1 MSQKWHYAKDG
12 KRFGPITAQD
22 LKELAAS
29 GELQPDDL
37 VWTEGRDEWKPANM
51 VKGLFP
57 PSPEMPPP
65 PVPSPVAKAPPPVPS
80 AASDNSSFG
89 DDDDAPALW
98 NPKALRIWSLFI
110 SWGFGAF
117 LLARNWKTLGD
128 EDRAKKAMYWFYS
141 YVAFIVLFFLTPE
154 SIFSFTACFW
164 IQLGVLAVWVFLE
177 AMPQITFV
185 YERWNNTYQRKSWGP
200 PAGIVVALVFGI
212 TVLGSLAEI
221 GQDGGTITFA
231 EEVDPVTFELTNE
244 GTEFTTGV
252 VNMVIRG
259 NGSFGDSRLIVSSRK
274 DDEEAWQIVDEHTV
288 DPEWDI
294 IAGPFLLSEAGSYE
308 ISVKTSSGILVANN
322 FVTIVP

>member
-1 MSQKWHYAKDG
+1 MAQEWHYAKDG
-12 KRFGPITAQD
+12 ERHGPISAEELKQLATAGD
-22 LKELAAS
+22 LLPS
-29 GELQPDDL
+29 DL
-37 VWTEGRDEWKPANM
+37 VWTEGKDEWKPAS
-51 VKGLFP
+51 VIKGLFP
-57 PSPEMPPP
+57 KDESSKTGPPLLHSTSKTPP
-65 PVPSPVAKAPPPVPS
+65 PVPIQPVV
-80 AASDNSSFG
+80 
-89 DDDDAPALW
+89 DAGATPALW

-200 PAGIVVALVFGI
+200 PAGIVVALIFGI
-212 TVLGSLAEI
+212 TVLGSVAEI
-221 GQDGGTITFA
+221 GQDGGSITFA
-231 EEVDPVTFELTNE
+231 EEVDPQTFQTTDE
-244 GTEFTTGV
+244 GTEFTTGWV
-252 VNMVIRG
+252 WMLIRG
-259 NGSFGDSRLIVSSRK
+259 AESFGDNRLIVSHRK
-274 DDEEAWQIVDEHTV
+274 DDEAVWKILDDHTV
-288 DPEWDI
+288 DPEWAI
-294 IAGPFLLSEAGSYE
+294 VAVPLLLADPGVYE
-308 ISVKTSSGILVANN
+308 ISVKTGIGETVAHN